1 MNALQAVGTIAVVAL
16 ALGFALIVPTGP
28 HVTNSTTPFVGAGV
42 GSLGTNNLLL
52 RLSVNDTSISQG
64 QSFGLN
70 VSEYNTLTSTNNVSI
85 SSQWVVQGATQSC
98 PNQLYPFGISVFQGH
113 YGASN
118 VTQGTPL
125 QIFPITA
132 CPMFIRLITGYVF
145 QPQSVNASVLPGDGN
160 GTTAMETVVTVG
172 TNYTGFPG
180 QGEPLTPG
188 AYTLVASDEWGNLAF
203 LYVTVQ

>member
-1 MNALQAVGTIAVVAL
+1 
-16 ALGFALIVPTGP
+16 
-28 HVTNSTTPFVGAGV
+28 
-42 GSLGTNNLLL
+42 
-52 RLSVNDTSISQG
+52 VNDTSISQG
-64 QSFGLN
+64 QPLGLN
-70 VSEYNTLTSTNNVSI
+70 ISEYNTLSSTNNASA
-85 SSQWVVQGATQSC
+85 STQWVVQGATQPC

-113 YGASN
+113 YGANN

-145 QPQSVNASVLPGDGN
+145 QPQSVNASVLPGSGN
-160 GTTAMETVVTVG
+160 GTTAMETVVTIG
-172 TNYTGFPG
+172 MNYTGIPG
-180 QGEPLTPG
+180 QGQPLTAG